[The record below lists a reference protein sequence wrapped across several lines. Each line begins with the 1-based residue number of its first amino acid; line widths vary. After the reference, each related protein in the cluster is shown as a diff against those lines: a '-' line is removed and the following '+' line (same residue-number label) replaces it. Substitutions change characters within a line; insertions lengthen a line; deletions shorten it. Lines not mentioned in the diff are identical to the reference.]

1 MASISVKTI
10 RGVELLESVH
20 FLDGGGSMADAIR
33 AYDWSSTALGPLEH
47 WPSSLKIGVG
57 MMLSSKFPKCIVW
70 GPELITIHNDA
81 FLPILGEKPP
91 ALGRPFSEVW
101 HEAWD
106 EIGSIAQRAFAGE
119 ATFIEDFPLVIN
131 RHGYPE
137 KAHFTFCYS
146 PIRDEA
152 GVVRGMI
159 DTVIETTGTVEARRQ
174 ASLLN
179 GELEHRIKNTLAVV
193 AAIVSQTLRGD
204 ETDPAARSILLE
216 RIQALAQAQSLLTRA
231 SATEASVVDVVLEA
245 TAPFRTSEGRFHIG
259 GPPIMLSSKQSL
271 SLSLA
276 LHELA
281 TNAVKYGALS
291 NAAGKVRIEWV
302 AGRPDTEDA
311 FVFRWIEED
320 GPVVRTPARQGFG
333 SRIIQ
338 MVLPHDFGGEAVL
351 SHDPLGIRF
360 ELRANM
366 CQIGGEQPSSDHHS
380 QPASEKS

>member
-1 MASISVKTI
+1 M
-10 RGVELLESVH
+10 RESAH
-20 FLDGGGSMADAIR
+20 FLDGGGRMADAIR
-33 AYDWSSTALGPLEH
+33 AYDWSSTVLGALER
-47 WPSSLKIGVG
+47 WPSSLKIAVG
-57 MMLSSKFPKCIVW
+57 MMVNSKFPKCIVW
-70 GPELITIHNDA
+70 GPDLITIHNDA

-106 EIGSIAQRAFAGE
+106 EIGPVAERAFAGE

-137 KAHFTFCYS
+137 KTHFTFCYS
-146 PIRDEA
+146 PIRDET

-159 DTVIETTGTVEARRQ
+159 DTVIETTATVDARRQ
-174 ASLLN
+174 ANLLN
-179 GELEHRIKNTLAVV
+179 AELEHRIKNTLAVV

-204 ETDPAARSILLE
+204 DNDAEARSSLLE
-216 RIQALAQAQSLLTRA
+216 RIQAMAQAQSLLTRNG
-231 SATEASVVDVVLEA
+231 ATEASVVDVVFQA
-245 TAPFRTSEGRFHIG
+245 MAPFEITNERFHIG
-259 GPPIMLSSKQSL
+259 GPPIMLSSRQAL

-291 NAAGKVRIEWV
+291 NEAGKVRVEWTG
-302 AGRPDTEDA
+302 GRPETDEM
-311 FVFRWIEED
+311 FVFRWVEEG
-320 GPVVRTPARQGFG
+320 GPAVRSPARRGFG

-360 ELRANM
+360 ELQTEMRH
-366 CQIGGEQPSSDHHS
+366 IGGAPSQSDPS
-380 QPASEKS
+380 VATGGAGDR

>member
-1 MASISVKTI
+1 
-10 RGVELLESVH
+10 
-20 FLDGGGSMADAIR
+20 MADAIR
-33 AYDWSSTALGPLEH
+33 AYDWSSTVLGALER
-47 WPSSLKIGVG
+47 WPSSLKIAVG
-57 MMLSSKFPKCIVW
+57 MMVNSKFPKCIVW
-70 GPELITIHNDA
+70 GPDLITIHNDA

-106 EIGSIAQRAFAGE
+106 EIGPVAERAFAGE

-137 KAHFTFCYS
+137 KTHFTFCYS
-146 PIRDEA
+146 PIRDET

-159 DTVIETTGTVEARRQ
+159 DTVIETTATVDARRQ
-174 ASLLN
+174 ANLLN
-179 GELEHRIKNTLAVV
+179 AELEHRIKNTLAVV

-204 ETDPAARSILLE
+204 DNDAEARSSLLE
-216 RIQALAQAQSLLTRA
+216 RIQAMAQAQSLLTRDG
-231 SATEASVVDVVLEA
+231 ATEASVVDVVFQA
-245 TAPFRTSEGRFHIG
+245 IAPFETTNERFHIG
-259 GPPIMLSSKQSL
+259 GPPVMLSSKQAL

-291 NAAGKVRIEWV
+291 NEAGKVRVEWTG
-302 AGRPDTEDA
+302 GRPETGEM
-311 FVFRWIEED
+311 FVFRWVEEG
-320 GPVVRTPARQGFG
+320 GPAVRTPARTGFG

-360 ELRANM
+360 ELQTEMRH
-366 CQIGGEQPSSDHHS
+366 IGSTPSQSGPS
-380 QPASEKS
+380 VASAGAGDR

>member
-1 MASISVKTI
+1 
-10 RGVELLESVH
+10 
-20 FLDGGGSMADAIR
+20 MADAIR
-33 AYDWSSTALGPLEH
+33 AYDWSSTALGSLEH
-47 WPSSLKIGVG
+47 WPSSLKIAVG

-70 GPELITIHNDA
+70 GPDLITIHNDA

-106 EIGSIAQRAFAGE
+106 EIGSIAERAFAGE

-193 AAIVSQTLRGD
+193 AAIVSQTLRGG
-204 ETDPAARSILLE
+204 ENDPAA
-216 RIQALAQAQSLLTRA
+216 
-231 SATEASVVDVVLEA
+231 
-245 TAPFRTSEGRFHIG
+245 
-259 GPPIMLSSKQSL
+259 
-271 SLSLA
+271 
-276 LHELA
+276 
-281 TNAVKYGALS
+281 
-291 NAAGKVRIEWV
+291 
-302 AGRPDTEDA
+302 
-311 FVFRWIEED
+311 
-320 GPVVRTPARQGFG
+320 
-333 SRIIQ
+333 
-338 MVLPHDFGGEAVL
+338 
-351 SHDPLGIRF
+351 
-360 ELRANM
+360 
-366 CQIGGEQPSSDHHS
+366 
-380 QPASEKS
+380 